1 MDFEFKPLTLDMAA
15 SAKADALVV
24 LWPDSPPATS
34 VGSAGAGLLEWVNK
48 VSKTGDLEDGVGK
61 LVSATLGTQCVAG
74 RLVVV
79 RAGDGSAAALRKASL
94 AAAATLRAAHV
105 KKVLVFTGLVNMVP
119 AGFRAAAVAFAEAT
133 YVYGTTLSKGKTR

>member
-24 LWPDSPPATS
+24 LWPDSLPSVS
-34 VGSAGAGLLEWVNK
+34 VGSAGAGVLEWIQKLVK
-48 VSKTGDLEDGVGK
+48 AGELETGVGK
-61 LVSATLGTQCVAG
+61 LASATLGSQCVAG

-79 RAGDGSAAALRKASL
+79 RAGDGSAAAMRKASL

-105 KKVLVFTGLVNMVP
+105 KKVLLFTGFVDMAP
-119 AGFRAAAVAFAEAT
+119 GGR
-133 YVYGTTLSKGKTR
+133 